1 MPSIS
6 VRLNVQPSKGEK
18 VYLFFLVGFCIS
30 LLIVF
35 GYYCIYRVI
44 PRRRQRGENGARRKS
59 MPEYHDI
66 WLGAPAQEYAWSD
79 IKPLSLEKAVT
90 PMVDESPPQR
100 RRSSLLTKLS
110 LLAARNMNYHDHTN
124 APTVYS
130 ESKRRGEDQPPDELR
145 ITVLIAMP
153 SPSASTRQCGY
164 TNLGVA
170 NIICEK

>member
-1 MPSIS
+1 M
-6 VRLNVQPSKGEK
+6 
-18 VYLFFLVGFCIS
+18 
-30 LLIVF
+30 
-35 GYYCIYRVI
+35 
-44 PRRRQRGENGARRKS
+44 ARRTCTRIRLERHKGQS
-59 MPEYHDI
+59 SAIIRGHHAKYR
-66 WLGAPAQEYAWSD
+66 Q
-79 IKPLSLEKAVT
+79 PLSLEKAVT

-110 LLAARNMNYHDHTN
+110 LLAARDMNYHDHTN